1 MGQRHWEAG
10 EKEEQHNK
18 DERMNGGQRGKMTK
32 GRKGETGMCLQN
44 VEGEKKIICK
54 ALVGLKASKGVSSM
68 SRKMQKKGREKAQ
81 E

>member
-18 DERMNGGQRGKMTK
+18 DERMNGGQRDKMTK
-32 GRKGETGMCLQN
+32 GRKGETAN
-44 VEGEKKIICK
+44 VFAECGGGRKKICK
-54 ALVGLKASKGVSSM
+54 TLVGLKASKGVSSM